1 VKKKRTS
8 AAKKSP
14 KSPGKTSPAS
24 AKSPLAGERILVT
37 RSREQAG
44 ALAAE
49 LRALGADVIEIPA
62 IEIRP
67 PSSYAALDLAIH
79 AAEDYD
85 WLILTSVNGVK
96 ALFTR
101 LAQLGSGI
109 EKLLHLNIAAI
120 GPATRAAIE
129 QEGLPVDVV
138 PEDYVAESVV
148 ESLRDSVR
156 GKRVLLVRAKVARD
170 VIPKELTDAG
180 ATVDVV
186 EAYETVVPEESRA
199 KLRDVLGNPE
209 QRPTAITFT
218 SSSTAKNFLELLG
231 KDNTQLLNGIT
242 LASIGP
248 VTTVTLDEIGLR
260 ADVEAEEYTILGLA
274 QALAEYRQA

>member
-1 VKKKRTS
+1 VKKKSTS
-8 AAKKSP
+8 TKKPAPTAKKP
-14 KSPGKTSPAS
+14 VAQ
-24 AKSPLAGERILVT
+24 AKLPLTGERVLVT
-37 RSREQAG
+37 RSREQASV
-44 ALAAE
+44 LAAE
-49 LRALGADVIEIPA
+49 LRALGAEVIEIPA
-62 IEIRP
+62 IEIQP
-67 PSSYAALDLAIH
+67 PKSYVALDTAIH
-79 AAEDYD
+79 AIEDYD

-101 LAQLGSGI
+101 LAHLGAGI

-129 QEGLPVDVV
+129 EQGLPVDVV

-148 ESLRDSVR
+148 ESLRDTVG

-180 ATVDVV
+180 ATVDVI

-199 KLRDVLGNPE
+199 RLREVLADPA
-209 QRPTAITFT
+209 QRPTTITFT
-218 SSSTAKNFLELLG
+218 SSSTARNFLDLLG
-231 KDNTQLLNGIT
+231 KENTKLLNGIT

-248 VTTVTLDEIGLR
+248 VTSATLEEIGLD
-260 ADVEAEEYTILGLA
+260 ADVEAEEYTIPGLA
-274 QALAEYRQA
+274 EALAEYRNL